1 MARFPY
7 LRTWRRL
14 LRVRVWNKG
23 FVYTVTRPQLIWF
36 VTQSLRRHRRS
47 GCEWCCNRSST
58 QSGDSLS
65 PLWVLQRVGHCGRGN
80 RDIAGGSWRP
90 ENAACL
96 YTPPSATSLPAQT
109 KLTHIVLLGFTTATT
124 AGYLLT
130 HYRLG
135 NSSSPSIFNAMD
147 AVLSCIMHLPS
158 FYFFESNN
166 FHIIGPKQSH
176 CSGEW
181 QSFSFSQL
189 QSLNT
194 Y

>member
-1 MARFPY
+1 MSECEI
-7 LRTWRRL
+7 
-14 LRVRVWNKG
+14 KG
-23 FVYTVTRPQLIWF
+23 LFS
-36 VTQSLRRHRRS
+36 QSHVLNWSDLSRS
-47 GCEWCCNRSST
+47 LCEDIGEVAASDAAT
-58 QSGDSLS
+58 EAAAGGDRLS
-65 PLWVLQRVGHCGRGN
+65 PLWVLQRVGHFGRGN

-90 ENAACL
+90 ENAARL

-130 HYRLG
+130 HYRQG

-166 FHIIGPKQSH
+166 FYIIGPKQSH

-181 QSFSFSQL
+181 
-189 QSLNT
+189 
-194 Y
+194 